1 MRTFLTTAIIAVLG
15 MIGTDIARA
24 QNPSQRGRPLAR
36 KRFVTEG
43 SAPTTG
49 VNHAREIVSIQI
61 NDIDGVFPPLLQGD
75 REFERHGPRVTVKVQ
90 YFVQGNS
97 IYRRIYM
104 RAAEILVV
112 SNDLFGGVPSIA
124 EGWSNKKRVYT
135 APAGKQIVAIAGG
148 LGEVQTLVFHKDS
161 FRHTRMRVESPLGL
175 LKVYGDRDGIDIGQ
189 YTRAVLYSDHQM
201 RVVLDHG
208 APRRVK
214 VTLPRTMTFRPPHTR
229 GDKDFAGH
237 GPHIWIRAQIFKAG
251 SHQLAFNL
259 YMKAKETRDDFTT
272 VEGSRNTTLYTAPI
286 GYRIKRIVGKTGF
299 PNLLDVVDKSQ
310 RAETY
315 STEIGKLHVFGD
327 GKGDDAKVYTR
338 VTLESDYSVEVELE
352 PTR

>member
-1 MRTFLTTAIIAVLG
+1 
-15 MIGTDIARA
+15 
-24 QNPSQRGRPLAR
+24 
-36 KRFVTEG
+36 
-43 SAPTTG
+43 
-49 VNHAREIVSIQI
+49 
-61 NDIDGVFPPLLQGD
+61 
-75 REFERHGPRVTVKVQ
+75 
-90 YFVQGNS
+90 
-97 IYRRIYM
+97 
-104 RAAEILVV
+104 
-112 SNDLFGGVPSIA
+112 
-124 EGWSNKKRVYT
+124 
-135 APAGKQIVAIAGG
+135 
-148 LGEVQTLVFHKDS
+148 
-161 FRHTRMRVESPLGL
+161 MRVESPLGL

-214 VTLPRTMTFRPPHTR
+214 VTLPRTMTVRPPHTR

-272 VEGSRNTTLYTAPI
+272 VEGSLNTTLYTAPI

-327 GKGDDAKVYTR
+327 RNGDDAEVYTR

-352 PTR
+352 PTH